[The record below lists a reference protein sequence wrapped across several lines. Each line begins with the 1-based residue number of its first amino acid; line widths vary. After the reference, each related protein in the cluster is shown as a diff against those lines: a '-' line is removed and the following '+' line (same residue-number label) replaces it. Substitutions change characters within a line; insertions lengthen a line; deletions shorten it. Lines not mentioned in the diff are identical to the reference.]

1 MGFSKRRANSKAKIF
16 PDNFDHNREQYLIDI
31 KSVVIM
37 EEIPHELIINWDQTP
52 LKIAP
57 SSNWT
62 MEKRGTKR
70 VEISA
75 VDDKRQITAVFG
87 CTLAGDFL
95 PMQLIFTGTTQK
107 CLPKVDFPPDLD
119 VSCTANHWSNESTM
133 LKYIERIIVPYV
145 QQRRLQLKLSSGYPE
160 LVIFDVFKGQ
170 CVESIFKKLEENNIL
185 YVLVPANCTDKL
197 QPLDLSVNKP
207 AKDYLKRRFQEWYS
221 NIIRQQLEAKVHEAV
236 DMRLSI
242 LKPIMSRWTMGMY
255 DYFKSNPRI
264 IINGFK
270 AAGICEVL
278 ESN

>member
-1 MGFSKRRANSKAKIF
+1 
-16 PDNFDHNREQYLIDI
+16 
-31 KSVVIM
+31 M
-37 EEIPHELIINWDQTP
+37 EEIPHELIINRDLTP

-107 CLPKVDFPPDLD
+107 CLPKVDFTPDWD
-119 VSCTANHWSNESTM
+119 VTCTANHWSNESTM
-133 LKYIERIIVPYV
+133 LKYIDRIIVPYV
-145 QQRRLQLKLSSGYPE
+145 QQRRLQLKLSSGYPA

-207 AKDYLKRRFQEWYS
+207 AKDYLKS
-221 NIIRQQLEAKVHEAV
+221 L
-236 DMRLSI
+236 DSSLT
-242 LKPIMSRWTMGMY
+242 LKYMKKLI
-255 DYFKSNPRI
+255 
-264 IINGFK
+264 
-270 AAGICEVL
+270 
-278 ESN
+278 